1 MTAQDVKRAL
11 LEVAD
16 PSRAGN
22 YARFFKTAP
31 GEYGA
36 GDKFLGIRVPVQRS
50 IARTFRDLP
59 LSEIAKLLAS
69 AVHEDRFT
77 ALEILVMRYESS
89 ASSAERK
96 NLAKFYLQLRSRIN
110 NWDLVDTSAPYIL
123 GHYLFDKDKKVLIK
137 LAQSANIWERRIA
150 TVATQYFIN
159 KGRYVET
166 LALAKILLKDKNDLV
181 QKATGWMLR
190 EVGKKDVNVLE
201 EFLTK
206 NAARM
211 SRTTLRYAIER
222 FPETKRKKYLARF

>member
-1 MTAQDVKRAL
+1 MTARDVQKVIR
-11 LEVAD
+11 
-16 PSRAGN
+16 SRGSKAK
-22 YARFFKTAP
+22 AAKSAWFFRTKK
-31 GEYGA
+31 GEYGY
-36 GDKFLGIRVPVQRS
+36 GDKFAGLTVPEQRA

-150 TVATQYFIN
+150 IVATQYFIN